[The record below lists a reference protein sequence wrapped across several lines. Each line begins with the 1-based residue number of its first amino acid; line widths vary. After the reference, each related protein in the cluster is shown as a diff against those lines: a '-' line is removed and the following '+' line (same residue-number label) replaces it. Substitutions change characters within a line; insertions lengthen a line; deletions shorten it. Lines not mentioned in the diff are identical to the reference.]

1 MPAGAEA
8 NLINASD
15 RIQEGK
21 DAGTEYFSELQSIRN
36 VLVTQDEK
44 SSTLGTMVGAQLEM
58 TEVETKYMVKSGLPK
73 KASAAVQAA
82 AQDVKKASGG

>member
-1 MPAGAEA
+1 MADINLDTATERIGEGQAAG
-8 NLINASD
+8 
-15 RIQEGK
+15 
-21 DAGTEYFSELQSIRN
+21 DAYISELESIRN
-36 VLVTQDEK
+36 ILVKDNAST
-44 SSTLGTMVGAQLEM
+44 TLGKMVGAQLEM

>member
-1 MPAGAEA
+1 MAEVNLDTAAERIGEGEAAG
-8 NLINASD
+8 NQYI
-15 RIQEGK
+15 
-21 DAGTEYFSELQSIRN
+21 TELESIRN
-36 VLVTQDEK
+36 NLVKDNAST
-44 SSTLGTMVGAQLEM
+44 TLGKMVGAQLEM

>member
-1 MPAGAEA
+1 MAAGAEA

-21 DAGTEYFSELQSIRN
+21 DAGEEYISELQSIRN
-36 VLVTQDEK
+36 VLVTKDEK

>member
-1 MPAGAEA
+1 MAEVNLDTAAKRIDEGEQAGNDYIE
-8 NLINASD
+8 
-15 RIQEGK
+15 
-21 DAGTEYFSELQSIRN
+21 ELESIRN
-36 VLVTQDEK
+36 NLVKENEST
-44 SSTLGTMVGAQLEM
+44 TLGKMVGAQLEM

>member
-1 MPAGAEA
+1 MADINLDTATERIAEGQAAG
-8 NLINASD
+8 
-15 RIQEGK
+15 
-21 DAGTEYFSELQSIRN
+21 DAYISELESIRN
-36 VLVTQDEK
+36 VLVKDDAST
-44 SSTLGTMVGAQLEM
+44 TLGKMVGAQLEM

>member
-1 MPAGAEA
+1 MATKAVLATAAERISEGLTAG
-8 NLINASD
+8 N
-15 RIQEGK
+15 
-21 DAGTEYFSELQSIRN
+21 EYISELESIRN
-36 VLVTQDEK
+36 VLVDDAGKK
-44 SSTLGTMVGAQLEM
+44 SSSLGEMVGAQLHM